1 MLTSPQ
7 PLSDRSRA
15 EGRTAATRN
24 PSDYP
29 RRDPELRASQFP
41 AAAMPATRSDH
52 LALHACRL
60 SGIAEGFASE
70 FRRVIDMRV

>member
-1 MLTSPQ
+1 
-7 PLSDRSRA
+7 
-15 EGRTAATRN
+15 
-24 PSDYP
+24 
-29 RRDPELRASQFP
+29 
-41 AAAMPATRSDH
+41 MPATRSDH